1 MKLTKLCL
9 HLTKSS
15 SVHERD
21 IGSIGGAESICLN
34 ISLKPLTMPY
44 QMSIIS
50 KYVEE
55 RTELNTDAPI
65 AQRIECPA
73 TNR

>member
-1 MKLTKLCL
+1 
-9 HLTKSS
+9 
-15 SVHERD
+15 
-21 IGSIGGAESICLN
+21 
-34 ISLKPLTMPY
+34 MPY

-50 KYVEE
+50 RYVEE

-73 TNR
+73 TGRSQVQILLGAPKRNSTLFEVLFFAYQKL

>member
-1 MKLTKLCL
+1 M
-9 HLTKSS
+9 SGI
-15 SVHERD
+15 SVRSA
-21 IGSIGGAESICLN
+21 GQNQFAKN

-50 KYVEE
+50 RYVEE